1 MDKLI
6 FLPPPLIA
14 LLLAGTG
21 IGLDHLLPELPSLAL
36 PGLGVVMMAAGFFLL
51 ISALLSFR
59 SFRTT
64 VIPHGD
70 PSALITLGPY
80 LWTRNPIYLGLT
92 TVLFGFTLYFGG
104 LAIFLAPP
112 VLAGLLGRIHIP
124 HEEAKLSS
132 RFGDAYEAYRQR
144 VARWL

>member
-1 MDKLI
+1 MDKLVFI
-6 FLPPPLIA
+6 PPPLIA

-21 IGLDHLLPELPSLAL
+21 VGLDRQLPNLPVLAL
-36 PGLGVVMMAAGFFLL
+36 PGLGVVIMAVGFFLL

-70 PSALITLGPY
+70 PRALITLGPY
-80 LWTRNPIYLGLT
+80 LWTRNPIYLGLAT
-92 TVLFGFTLYFGG
+92 ALFGFALYFGG
-104 LAIFLAPP
+104 LVVFLAPP
-112 VLAGLLGRIHIP
+112 VLAGLIGRIHIP
-124 HEEAKLSS
+124 HEETKLSS
-132 RFGDAYEAYRQR
+132 RFGEVYEEYRRR